1 MTAPQS
7 LSAPPG
13 RLLSYARLMRLDQPT
28 GNWLL
33 LWPGVWALMMAS
45 DGRPPALT
53 LIVMGL
59 GAVLMRSAGC
69 VVNDLTDRRLD
80 QSVARTRLRPL
91 AAGHVSRREALALA
105 LILVAFAGG
114 LVLPLGQPTVIC
126 ALAAL
131 PLVAAYPWM
140 KRITWWPQA
149 FLGLTFNWGALLGW
163 VMIRGQIELPA
174 LLLYAGGIA
183 WTIGYDT
190 IYAHQDAED
199 DAAAGIKSTARLF
212 AHRSPLIVGICYLV
226 ALFFWTMAG
235 IVANAPSLYNVA
247 LLATAWQF
255 NWQLLHFKPED
266 PERCAMIFRSNTL
279 IGWLLVLGLIA
290 I

>member
-1 MTAPQS
+1 
-7 LSAPPG
+7 
-13 RLLSYARLMRLDQPT
+13 MRLGQPA

-33 LWPGVWALMMAS
+33 FWPGAWALMMAS
-45 DGRPPALT
+45 AGHPPAQAM
-53 LIVMGL
+53 IAMGF

-69 VVNDLTDRRLD
+69 VVNDLTDRELD
-80 QSVARTRLRPL
+80 RAVARTRGRPL
-91 AAGHVSRREALALA
+91 AAGLVSRREALALA
-105 LILVAFAGG
+105 LVLVALAGG
-114 LVLPLGQPTVIC
+114 LVLPLGWPTIVT

-131 PLVAAYPWM
+131 PLVVAYPWM

-163 VMIRGQIELPA
+163 MMIRGQIELPA
-174 LLLYAGGIA
+174 LLLYAGGVA

-212 AHRSPLIVGICYLV
+212 AARSPRAVGLCYTAALLLWLGAGWV
-226 ALFFWTMAG
+226 AGTGQAYF
-235 IVANAPSLYNVA
+235 IA
-247 LLATAWQF
+247 LLAAAWQF
-255 NWQLLHFKPED
+255 NWQLLHFQPQD
-266 PERCAMIFRSNTL
+266 SNRCALIFRSNTL
-279 IGWLLVLGLIA
+279 IGWLLLLGLVA